1 MKRAFLSSFLIVYII
16 GINQSFAQSKL
27 DDYFDTLFNNQKFMG
42 SVAISHN
49 DSIIYSKS
57 VGYADVQN
65 SLKTNSDTK
74 FRIGSLTK
82 TFTAALVLKAVEE
95 SKLKLDDSLAVYY
108 PQIKNA
114 NRITIR
120 QLLEH
125 RSGIFNFTEIENE
138 QKWEQ
143 RYHTEKEFITTDR
156 PNKVHEGR
164 NVKRFREMMGI
175 KQEGL
180 AASLGEEWS
189 QKKISVLESKE
200 KIEDALLAEIAQILK
215 VPEEAIRNFD
225 EERAVNIIANT
236 FQDDSVA
243 YAENYK
249 CTFNPLDKLMETVEE
264 IKKLHAEKEALYE
277 RLLKAQENK

>member
-1 MKRAFLSSFLIVYII
+1 
-16 GINQSFAQSKL
+16 
-27 DDYFDTLFNNQKFMG
+27 MG
-42 SVAISHN
+42 
-49 DSIIYSKS
+49 
-57 VGYADVQN
+57 
-65 SLKTNSDTK
+65 T
-74 FRIGSLTK
+74 
-82 TFTAALVLKAVEE
+82 TA
-95 SKLKLDDSLAVYY
+95 
-108 PQIKNA
+108 
-114 NRITIR
+114 
-120 QLLEH
+120 
-125 RSGIFNFTEIENE
+125 
-138 QKWEQ
+138 
-143 RYHTEKEFITTDR
+143 DR

-180 AASLGEEWS
+180 AASLGEDWS

-200 KIEDALLAEIAQILK
+200 KIEDTLLAEIAKILK

-243 YAENYK
+243 YVENYK

-264 IKKLHAEKEALYE
+264 LKKLHAEKEALYE

>member
-1 MKRAFLSSFLIVYII
+1 MS
-16 GINQSFAQSKL
+16 
-27 DDYFDTLFNNQKFMG
+27 T
-42 SVAISHN
+42 
-49 DSIIYSKS
+49 
-57 VGYADVQN
+57 
-65 SLKTNSDTK
+65 
-74 FRIGSLTK
+74 
-82 TFTAALVLKAVEE
+82 
-95 SKLKLDDSLAVYY
+95 
-108 PQIKNA
+108 
-114 NRITIR
+114 
-120 QLLEH
+120 
-125 RSGIFNFTEIENE
+125 
-138 QKWEQ
+138 
-143 RYHTEKEFITTDR
+143 TTDR

-200 KIEDALLAEIAQILK
+200 KIEDELLAEIAKILK

>member
-1 MKRAFLSSFLIVYII
+1 M
-16 GINQSFAQSKL
+16 
-27 DDYFDTLFNNQKFMG
+27 
-42 SVAISHN
+42 
-49 DSIIYSKS
+49 
-57 VGYADVQN
+57 
-65 SLKTNSDTK
+65 
-74 FRIGSLTK
+74 
-82 TFTAALVLKAVEE
+82 
-95 SKLKLDDSLAVYY
+95 
-108 PQIKNA
+108 
-114 NRITIR
+114 
-120 QLLEH
+120 
-125 RSGIFNFTEIENE
+125 
-138 QKWEQ
+138 
-143 RYHTEKEFITTDR
+143 
-156 PNKVHEGR
+156 
-164 NVKRFREMMGI
+164 KRFREMMGI

-180 AASLGEEWS
+180 AASLGEDWS

-243 YAENYK
+243 YAENYR

>member
-1 MKRAFLSSFLIVYII
+1 MS
-16 GINQSFAQSKL
+16 
-27 DDYFDTLFNNQKFMG
+27 T
-42 SVAISHN
+42 
-49 DSIIYSKS
+49 
-57 VGYADVQN
+57 
-65 SLKTNSDTK
+65 
-74 FRIGSLTK
+74 
-82 TFTAALVLKAVEE
+82 
-95 SKLKLDDSLAVYY
+95 
-108 PQIKNA
+108 
-114 NRITIR
+114 
-120 QLLEH
+120 
-125 RSGIFNFTEIENE
+125 
-138 QKWEQ
+138 
-143 RYHTEKEFITTDR
+143 TTDR

-180 AASLGEEWS
+180 AASLGEDWS